1 MAASEEGLLLHV
13 VPLRWTEDA
22 PRMGKTGKQYKSEM
36 GISWKTVYWKM
47 RTGFEGD
54 KWITGTGC

>member
-1 MAASEEGLLLHV
+1 
-13 VPLRWTEDA
+13 
-22 PRMGKTGKQYKSEM
+22 MGKTGKQYKSEM